1 MLPNT
6 IVSLTAY
13 SQMNLGLIMAAQ
25 EELKDPFD

>member
-1 MLPNT
+1 MLPST

-25 EELKDPFD
+25 ELKDPFD